1 MKFCMEVNCD
11 GCGRCCVSPFNEIL
25 VSRVK
30 HSKTRH
36 LLTSL
41 IRLLIE
47 DGILMQ
53 RKVVRTG
60 WTVARDEIEKMI
72 NEGLIEGVAPGA
84 LLFIKKYNVKAVAL
98 RLRHIMMPFKRN
110 ESMVPVFGCIF
121 FNNETGKCE
130 VFTREFRPRLCRVFP
145 FDVAYKIGKLKQHG
159 KIRKYA
165 AIPPVCGFERVKGTL
180 TAKQIKQV
188 EQWLDLLKPPTEGA
202 SVDSPSSLRKL
213 ISKLQ
218 FPAAVPVSNRDLQ
231 VLGVPMNFKGQLTL
245 DWRRDLAAKM
255 TEILSGVY
263 GKDKLN
269 PKTTGEQKQFSEYIT
284 NKLAKSYEWWENI
297 RLGKENVEEIYE
309 AMAEVFHGR
318 YLRRMRKLSRY
329 AATYPTYGRRS
340 Y

>member
-1 MKFCMEVNCD
+1 MKVNCD
-11 GCGRCCVSPFNEIL
+11 GCGRCCVSPFNEVL

-41 IRLLIE
+41 IRLSVE

-60 WTVARDEIEKMI
+60 WTVVRDEIEKMI

-84 LLFIKKYNVKAVAL
+84 LLFFKKYNVKAVAF

-110 ESMVPVFGCIF
+110 EIMVPVFGCIF

-130 VFTREFRPRLCRVFP
+130 VFAREFRPRLCRVFP
-145 FDVAYKIGKLKQHG
+145 FDVAYKIGRLKQQG

-165 AIPPVCGFERVKGTL
+165 AIPPMCGFERVKGTL

-188 EQWLDLLKPPTEGA
+188 EEWLDLLKPPKEGA

-218 FPAAVPVSNRDLQ
+218 FPAAVTVSDRDLQ
-231 VLGVPMNFKGQLTL
+231 VLGVPMNFRGQLTL
-245 DWRRDLAAKM
+245 DWRRDLTTKM
-255 TEILSGVY
+255 TEFLSGVY

-269 PKTTGEQKQFSEYIT
+269 PKTTDEQKQFAEYIT
-284 NKLAKSYEWWENI
+284 DKLAKSYEWWENI
-297 RLGKENVEEIYE
+297 RLGKEDVKEIYE

-318 YLRRMRKLSRY
+318 YLRRMKKLSRY